1 MTNPIVI
8 KKGARLGELDAEAD
22 KDLLE
27 SCFVDSGQINDLLD
41 IDSAKSI
48 ILGRTGSGKS
58 ALIHMIGRRCE
69 HSIYLD
75 PNDIS
80 IKFLEHSNIV
90 LFFDELGV
98 KLDLFY
104 KVLWRHVFTVEL
116 LKLRYNLTDE
126 SETAKLQSK
135 IRQWTQKDKT
145 KIKAL
150 DYFNEWGNKFWLETD
165 ERLKELTSKFTSDV
179 ENTLGVKYSGIQISR
194 NGAKNLTAEERTEI
208 TSLAN
213 RVVSEIQIS
222 RLNEVITLLATKVFE
237 DRQKKYYILID
248 QLDEDWAETDT
259 RCRFIRALIEETKY
273 FRNIPQIKIIT
284 ALRQDLLDLVFDNTR
299 GPGFQEEKYEA
310 YMCPIVWSKEDL
322 STVLNKRINEVFR
335 RQYTNDNIHFENIFP
350 SPKKHT
356 GEESINYLL
365 DRTFLRPR
373 DAIQFANECFV
384 VAAGRE
390 RVSWS
395 TMQTAEGAYSQKRLK
410 SLIEE
415 WGDIY
420 SALSTSIEILRGI
433 ATPFTRSSIG
443 NDQIDSISEELC
455 GNKDFDPCVKAI
467 KNLYVNPSKV
477 SHADVL
483 SALLMCL
490 YHVGAI
496 GIKISSTASFF
507 WSHLN
512 RPRVTKSE
520 VKRANQM
527 RVHKMFIHAL
537 EIKNKTA

>member
-1 MTNPIVI
+1 MANPIVI
-8 KKGARLGELDAEAD
+8 KKGVKLGELDAEAD

-27 SCFVDSGQINDLLD
+27 SCFVDSGQIDDLLN
-41 IDSAKSI
+41 IDSAKSV

-58 ALIHMIGRRCE
+58 ALIHMIGKLSE
-69 HSIYLD
+69 HSAYLD

-98 KLDLFY
+98 KIDLFY
-104 KVLWRHVFTVEL
+104 KVLWRHIFTVEL
-116 LKLRYNLTDE
+116 LKLRYSLTNE
-126 SETAKLQSK
+126 SETVNLQNK
-135 IRQWTQKDKT
+135 IYQWIQKDKT
-145 KIKAL
+145 KKKAM

-165 ERLKELTSKFTSDV
+165 EQLKELTNKFTSEV
-179 ENTLGVKYSGIQISR
+179 KNAIGAEYKGVQISR
-194 NGAKNLTAEERTEI
+194 TGAKNLTTEERKEVS
-208 TSLAN
+208 SLAN
-213 RVVSEIQIS
+213 RVVSEIQIR
-222 RLNEVITLLATKVFE
+222 RLDEVIELLATKVFK

-284 ALRQDLLDLVFDNTR
+284 ALRRDLLDLVFDNTR

-322 STVLNKRINEVFR
+322 SIVLNKRVNEVFK
-335 RQYTNDNIHFENIFP
+335 RQYTKDNIHFEDIFP
-350 SPKKHT
+350 RPKKHT
-356 GEESINYLL
+356 GEESIDYLV
-365 DRTFLRPR
+365 DRTLLRPR

-384 VAAGRE
+384 VATDRQ

-395 TMQTAEGAYSQKRLK
+395 AIQTAEGAYSQKRLK

-415 WGDIY
+415 WGDFY
-420 SALSTSIEILRGI
+420 SALKISVEILRGI
-433 ATPFTRSSIG
+433 TAPFTRSSIS
-443 NDQIDSISEELC
+443 NDQIETVSVELYGKDDS
-455 GNKDFDPCVKAI
+455 DPCVKAL
-467 KNLYVNPSKV
+467 KYLYDDSSKI

-483 SALLMCL
+483 SELLMCL
-490 YHVGAI
+490 YHVGVI
-496 GIKISSTASFF
+496 GVKISSTEPCY
-507 WSHLN
+507 WSYLN

-527 RVHKMFIHAL
+527 KVHKMFIHAL
-537 EIKNKTA
+537 EIKNQIM